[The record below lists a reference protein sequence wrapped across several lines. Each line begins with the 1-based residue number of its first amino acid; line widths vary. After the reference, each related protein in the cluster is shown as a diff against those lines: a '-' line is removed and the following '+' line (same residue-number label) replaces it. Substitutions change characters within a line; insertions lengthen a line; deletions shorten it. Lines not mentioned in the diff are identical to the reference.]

1 MAGHRVDRVKIQRGG
16 GALRVLTRW
25 RAEHF
30 AIFGGVSLGFSPF
43 RHGVK
48 LVDFPHPQLA
58 KVPGG
63 ERQRERQ
70 EETENGEQ
78 GMEGR
83 KWARENTDHNA
94 QGNQRGE
101 RKDDRGDRR
110 EAGKETGK
118 EAGD

>member
-1 MAGHRVDRVKIQRGG
+1 MKIQRGG

-48 LVDFPHPQLA
+48 LVDFPPPQLA

-70 EETENGEQ
+70 EETGSGEQ
-78 GMEGR
+78 GMEGG
-83 KWARENTDHNA
+83 KWARENAEHDA
-94 QGNQRGE
+94 QGNERGE
-101 RKDDRGDRR
+101 RREERR
-110 EAGKETGK
+110 QRR
-118 EAGD
+118 